1 MGSTANEMQAM
12 EFSMKHPVGA
22 PLLLALL
29 LCLCG
34 GARAADVKS
43 TVELFKNAGASAS
56 FFSRSYG
63 YAVFP
68 TVGSGALG
76 VGGAFGKGRVYLHGH
91 YVGNANMGQ
100 VSVGFQA
107 GGKAYS
113 EIIFF
118 EDKRALDEFESGSFE
133 FGADA
138 SVVAITAGA
147 NASAATNG
155 ASAGA
160 SGTEDNAITRGV
172 FHKGMAVFT
181 VAKGGLM
188 YSAAVAGQ
196 KFSFTPVQAG
206 H

>member
-1 MGSTANEMQAM
+1 MTRLTRTS
-12 EFSMKHPVGA
+12 
-22 PLLLALL
+22 LLLALL
-29 LCLCG
+29 VGLPV
-34 GARAADVKS
+34 GALHAATFQETIDI
-43 TVELFKNAGASAS
+43 FKHAGASAS
-56 FFSRSYG
+56 FFSNSYG

-68 TVGSGALG
+68 SVGSGALG
-76 VGGAFGKGRVYLHGH
+76 IGGAFGKGHVYVHGH
-91 YVGNANMGQ
+91 YVGNVSMGQ
-100 VSVGFQA
+100 LSVGFQA

-118 EDKRALDEFESGSFE
+118 EDKRTLDEFESGSFE

-160 SGTEDNAITRGV
+160 SAEQRDATTKGV
-172 FHKGMAVFT
+172 YQKGMAVFT

-188 YSAAVAGQ
+188 YAAAVAGQ
-196 KFSFTPVQAG
+196 KFSYEPRESD

>member
-1 MGSTANEMQAM
+1 MRFLTRTAAVMT
-12 EFSMKHPVGA
+12 
-22 PLLLALL
+22 LL
-29 LCLCG
+29 LCVPMG
-34 GARAADVKS
+34 AARAATFKE
-43 TVELFKNAGASAS
+43 TVDIFRNSGASAG
-56 FFSRSYG
+56 FFANSYG

-76 VGGAFGKGRVYLHGH
+76 VGGAFGKGHVYVHGR
-91 YVGNANMGQ
+91 YVGDASMGQ
-100 VSVGFQA
+100 LSVGFQA

-118 EDKRALDEFESGSFE
+118 QDKRALEEFESGNFE

-160 SGTEDNAITRGV
+160 SATAGDATTRGV
-172 FHKGMAVFT
+172 YQKGMAVFT
-181 VAKGGLM
+181 VARGGLM

-196 KFSFTPVQAG
+196 KFSYEPAAG
-206 H
+206 AH